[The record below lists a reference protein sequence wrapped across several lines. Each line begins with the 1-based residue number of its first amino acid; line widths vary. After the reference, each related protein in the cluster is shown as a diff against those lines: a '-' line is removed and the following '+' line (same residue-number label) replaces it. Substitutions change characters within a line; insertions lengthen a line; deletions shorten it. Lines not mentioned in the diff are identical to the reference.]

1 MVEQSPS
8 ANGTKGKRGLILLTL
23 VFVVVAI
30 ILACLYFFKWR
41 YFISTEDAYVNGN
54 QVQITAQI
62 SGTVAQINVQDTDNV
77 HPGDI
82 LVALDKADAQVA
94 LNKAKSD
101 LHQAVRDFYTH
112 QAQVSEAE
120 ASVQQAQDAVGQS
133 AAQLRAAEVSLQTAK
148 ADLKRRVALRNTNAI
163 SAEALQHAKDS
174 VASAEAQWRA
184 AQAAYKTAQSNVQ
197 AAQAAKQV
205 ALSALG
211 KAADLRNQ
219 PDVQAGISEV
229 QNAWLNLQRTDIRAP
244 LAGQVAKRN
253 VQLGQQISPGTPL
266 MAVVPLQHLW
276 VDANFKETQLRE
288 LKIGQEV
295 DLVSDFYG
303 DDVVFHGIIQGLS
316 AGTGSA
322 FSSLPAQN
330 ATGNWI
336 KVIQRLPVRILLK
349 PEELTKHPLKV
360 GLTMQAT
367 VDIRDHENAPQV
379 TGTVLPEPTAT
390 TAIQPRLEGA
400 NQVIND
406 ILAEH

>member
-23 VFVVVAI
+23 VFAVVAI

-77 HPGDI
+77 RPGDI

-101 LHQAVRDFYTH
+101 LHQAVRGFYTH

-133 AAQLRAAEVSLQTAK
+133 AAQLRSAEVSLQTAK
-148 ADLKRRVALRNTNAI
+148 SDLKRRVDLRGTNAI

-336 KVIQRLPVRILLK
+336 KVIQHLPVRILLQ
-349 PEELTKHPLKV
+349 PEELAKHPLKV

-379 TGTVLPEPTAT
+379 TGAVLSEPTAT

-406 ILAEH
+406 ILSEH